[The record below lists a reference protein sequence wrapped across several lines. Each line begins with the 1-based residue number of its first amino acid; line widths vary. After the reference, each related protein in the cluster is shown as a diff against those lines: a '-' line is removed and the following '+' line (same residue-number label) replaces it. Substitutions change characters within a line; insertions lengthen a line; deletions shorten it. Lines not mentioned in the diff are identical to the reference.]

1 MFSTGVMTMLEIL
14 IPMAGEG
21 RRFQEAGYTVP
32 KPQIDIAGKPMIQRV
47 MDCLTPSEPHRFRL
61 LGKEQV
67 GETQGAVDT
76 LLHGRDLINLAN
88 QVLVANCD
96 QLIDPGHVDE
106 FLLMPSE
113 RWKAPHAAVMIFNST
128 NPHHSYVKVKDCF
141 VTEIAE
147 KVVISDNAVLGVYW
161 FSSGQLLMD
170 YAEKVIANN
179 VRYGNG
185 EFYISSILALMVE
198 DGLDI
203 ATYEVDVHER
213 HMLGTPE
220 ELTIYLDK
228 LADGRAT
235 L

>member
-1 MFSTGVMTMLEIL
+1 MLEIL
-14 IPMAGEG
+14 IPCAGEG

-47 MDCLTPSEPHRFRL
+47 MDCLTPAEPHRFRL

-76 LLHGRDLINLAN
+76 LLHGRALINPAN
-88 QVLVANCD
+88 PVLVANCD
-96 QLIDPGHVDE
+96 QLIDPGHIEV
-106 FLLMPSE
+106 FL
-113 RWKAPHAAVMIFNST
+113 RVPHSGLRTGCDAAIMTFNST
-128 NPHHSYVKVKDCF
+128 NPHHSYVKLDGYR

-179 VRYGNG
+179 LRYGNG
-185 EFYISSILALMVE
+185 EFYISSILALMVG

-220 ELTIYLDK
+220 ELRIYLDK
-228 LADGRAT
+228 VESGRVT